1 MQKSSLFNR
10 IKKKLN
16 YTTVTLALG
25 GAILIAPPVMAFSD
39 AWLRAQFTQF
49 TTQVFTQFQSQLAG
63 AINNQIAQAQ
73 KIFQLSNQLDSA
85 ISGALS
91 QSTQNTMNKVLGGG
105 LSDTLSRSGTNMSE
119 IDGKPGKVN
128 ARDVNEQTSKL
139 KDVKNPVDAITKQT
153 ELQLQN
159 QMKDRLNVS
168 SLLDEKPKTGSCQ
181 SVSGDKCTILKLLRE
196 KEAMSLQKLHN
207 QSLAAVN
214 LYASV
219 AGDQW
224 HKVLLDTVYAKG
236 AFGSGQEMQ
245 KVLNFL
251 TPENSIPLGY
261 DKDLTVTH
269 NLERARILSDVIA
282 GSKNDINIM
291 ARTDLSKLGRDD
303 ASQVDAMSKL
313 AKVQLARNAIINVH
327 NEQLHDTLNSQFKAC
342 VARPDNQDVVGNSL
356 EQHMVALQSLQRC
369 TNLALLQMQQRE
381 LEAQRLQGAILLTL
395 LDIYAVQ
402 APQK

>member
-1 MQKSSLFNR
+1 MQKSSLINR
-10 IKKKLN
+10 LKKKLN

-25 GAILIAPPVMAFSD
+25 GAILIAPPVMAISD

-207 QSLAAVN
+207 QSLAALT
-214 LYASV
+214 LYTTVS
-219 AGDQW
+219 GNQW
-224 HKVLLDTVYAKG
+224 HTVLWQTVKQSG
-236 AFGSGQEMQ
+236 LMGSGSEMQ
-245 KVLNFL
+245 KLLNFL
-251 TPENSIPLGY
+251 TAENSIPLGY
-261 DKDLTVTH
+261 DKDMSVTH
-269 NLERARILSDVIA
+269 NLNRARILSDVIA
-282 GSKNDINIM
+282 GSKNDVNLFSFKEM
-291 ARTDLSKLGRDD
+291 EAKGVDN
-303 ASQVDAMSKL
+303 AAQVDAMSKL

-342 VARPDNQDVVGNSL
+342 VARPDNQDVVGNSV
-356 EQHMVALQSLQRC
+356 EQHLVAMQSLQRC

-381 LEAQRLQGAILLTL
+381 LEAQRLQGAMLLTL

-402 APQK
+402 APKK

>member
-1 MQKSSLFNR
+1 MQKSSLINR
-10 IKKKLN
+10 LKKKLN

-49 TTQVFTQFQSQLAG
+49 TTQIFTQFQSQLAG

-207 QSLAAVN
+207 QSLAALT
-214 LYASV
+214 LYTTVS
-219 AGDQW
+219 GNQW
-224 HKVLLDTVYAKG
+224 HTVLWQTVKQSG
-236 AFGSGQEMQ
+236 LMGSGSEMQ
-245 KVLNFL
+245 KLLNFL
-251 TPENSIPLGY
+251 TAENSIPLGY
-261 DKDLTVTH
+261 DKDMSVTH
-269 NLERARILSDVIA
+269 NLNRARILSDVIA
-282 GSKNDINIM
+282 GSKNDVNLFSFKEM
-291 ARTDLSKLGRDD
+291 EAKGVDN
-303 ASQVDAMSKL
+303 AAQVDAMSKL

-342 VARPDNQDVVGNSL
+342 VARPDNQDVVGNSV
-356 EQHMVALQSLQRC
+356 EQHLVAMQSLQRC

-381 LEAQRLQGAILLTL
+381 LEAQRLQGAMLLTL

-402 APQK
+402 APKK

>member
-1 MQKSSLFNR
+1 MQKSSLLNR

-207 QSLAAVN
+207 QSLAALT
-214 LYASV
+214 LYTTVS
-219 AGDQW
+219 GNQW
-224 HKVLLDTVYAKG
+224 HTVLWQTVKQSG
-236 AFGSGQEMQ
+236 LMGGGSEMQ
-245 KVLNFL
+245 KLLNFL
-251 TPENSIPLGY
+251 TAENSIPLGY
-261 DKDLTVTH
+261 DKDMSVTH
-269 NLERARILSDVIA
+269 NLNRARILSDVIA
-282 GSKNDINIM
+282 GSKNDVNLFSFKEM
-291 ARTDLSKLGRDD
+291 EAKGVDN
-303 ASQVDAMSKL
+303 AAQVDAMSKL

-342 VARPDNQDVVGNSL
+342 VARPDNQDVVGNSV
-356 EQHMVALQSLQRC
+356 EQHLVAMQSLQRC

-381 LEAQRLQGAILLTL
+381 LEAQRLQGAMLLTL

-402 APQK
+402 APKK

>member
-1 MQKSSLFNR
+1 MQKLSLLNR

-25 GAILIAPPVMAFSD
+25 GAILIAPPVMAISD
-39 AWLRAQFTQF
+39 AWLRAQFDVF
-49 TTQVFTQFQSQLAG
+49 TKQVFTAFQSQLAG

-105 LSDTLSRSGTNMSE
+105 LSDTLSRSGTSMSE

-128 ARDVNEQTSKL
+128 ARDVNEQTTKL
-139 KDVKNPVDAITKQT
+139 KEVKNPVDAITKQT

-207 QSLAAVN
+207 QSLAALT
-214 LYASV
+214 LYTTVS
-219 AGDQW
+219 GNQW
-224 HKVLLDTVYAKG
+224 HTVLWQTVKKSALM
-236 AFGSGQEMQ
+236 GSGSEMQ
-245 KVLNFL
+245 KLLNFL
-251 TPENSIPLGY
+251 TAENSIPLGY
-261 DKDLTVTH
+261 DKDLSVTH
-269 NLERARILSDVIA
+269 NLNRARILSDVIA
-282 GSKNDINIM
+282 GSKNDVNLFSFKEM
-291 ARTDLSKLGRDD
+291 EAKGVDN
-303 ASQVDAMSKL
+303 AAQVDAMSKL

-342 VARPDNQDVVGNSL
+342 VARPDNQDVVGNSV
-356 EQHMVALQSLQRC
+356 EQHLVAMQSLQRC

-381 LEAQRLQGAILLTL
+381 LEAQRLQGAMLLTL

-402 APQK
+402 APKK

>member
-1 MQKSSLFNR
+1 MQKSSLLNR

-25 GAILIAPPVMAFSD
+25 GAILIAPPVMAISD

-73 KIFQLSNQLDSA
+73 KIFQLSNQLNSELA
-85 ISGALS
+85 GRLS
-91 QSTQNTMNKVLGGG
+91 QATQQTMNKVLGGG
-105 LSDTLSRSGTNMSE
+105 LSDTLSRSGTSMSE

-128 ARDVNEQTSKL
+128 ARDVNEQTTSL
-139 KDVKNPVDAITKQT
+139 KKVDNPVDAITKQT

-207 QSLAAVN
+207 QSLAALT
-214 LYASV
+214 LYTTVS
-219 AGDQW
+219 GNQW
-224 HKVLLDTVYAKG
+224 HTVLWQTVKKSALM
-236 AFGSGQEMQ
+236 GSGSEMQ
-245 KVLNFL
+245 KLLNFL
-251 TPENSIPLGY
+251 TAENSIPLGY
-261 DKDLTVTH
+261 DKDLSVTH
-269 NLERARILSDVIA
+269 NLNRARILSDVIA
-282 GSKNDINIM
+282 GSKNDVNLFSFKEM
-291 ARTDLSKLGRDD
+291 EEKGVDSA
-303 ASQVDAMSKL
+303 AQVDAMSKL

-342 VARPDNQDVVGNSL
+342 VARPDNQDVVGNSV
-356 EQHMVALQSLQRC
+356 EQHLVAMQSLQRC

-381 LEAQRLQGAILLTL
+381 LEAQRLQGAMLLTL

-402 APQK
+402 APKK